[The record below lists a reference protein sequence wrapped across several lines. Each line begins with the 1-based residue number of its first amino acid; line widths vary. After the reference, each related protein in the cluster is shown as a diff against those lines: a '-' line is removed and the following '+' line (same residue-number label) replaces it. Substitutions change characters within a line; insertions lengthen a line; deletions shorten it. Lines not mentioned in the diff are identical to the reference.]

1 MSVKRALIAIFLLAS
16 SLALPVGSAYG
27 QITSTIHGTVR
38 DSQGAVLPGV
48 TITITSPSLLR
59 GTVTVITADGGRYRI
74 PGIQAGVYE
83 LTAQLDSFA
92 VERVT
97 GIDVALDREV
107 PINITMTVA
116 GVTEEVTVTA
126 ELPMVRPTQS
136 DLQVA
141 VDTATIDNIPLNGR
155 EFLDLVKLVPGAA
168 SRPSASDQG
177 ANVTFFGERSI
188 TNSFLAD
195 GLDNNDSYTRNFAE
209 FYIQDTI
216 QEFNVLIGGY
226 QAEFGRASGAVANVI
241 TRSGTN
247 NFGGRVWAFFRDDA
261 LDSSNVEGQEAPQLS
276 RQEVGFFL
284 GGPIA
289 RDKTF
294 FFGSFNLFREERGIN
309 FDQSLLPQIIV
320 DGYFTPSL
328 GREPFDQAPKDTRY
342 TTFLKADHRFND
354 KNVLFVTVNI
364 NRGEN
369 KNFLPDPN
377 RGFAAPPPGTLVLPS
392 IGSDLTQDQTSVN
405 ARYTAFFSQNA
416 FLESS
421 FRWANLV
428 FQENKEKP
436 SDAEQLFPITFIP
449 TFQIWMSNASPIGE
463 VDRSQD
469 QFQWIERLSYFK
481 GAHSLKF
488 GVDLNRVSLDHT
500 FLSAPQTII
509 ANPIID
515 VNYQTLGLDVT
526 MLRFTHDIL
535 SDDKSANATNNQW
548 AVFAQDNWEAA
559 EGLTVNVGLRY
570 DYASLY
576 SDDKNNI
583 GPRIGVAWDLGK
595 DGNSVVRASW
605 GRFYNQFIME
615 IVERTPELGGVQFI
629 NDSWHTLP
637 RGGGHI
643 NNPSIGGFG
652 PLQDSGTRW
661 LASPSFYEYLIPEGD
676 VRTSGDISITGRG
689 EPFIVYDL
697 LGIPVPDPVNAP
709 ILEYGS
715 ISELTGGRLTPEE
728 ALVILNDFFPHPP
741 PSAALPGADPT
752 GSFVFLE
759 EAGASSINTGRPLS
773 LVVNPRALDGI
784 QVMERPHTT
793 PYTDSFNVGIEQAL
807 GGDLSID
814 AELFIRRSK
823 NLQTRRITNLR
834 DVPISNTCAGN
845 TTDGGECIRT
855 IEPRGFLDTNAV
867 TIALRKRFSSRYSFL
882 ASYTYTDAEDN
893 FSTLRVPPASA
904 ETSFLFNNQPE
915 LDVGR
920 SLSAP
925 KNVFV
930 FSGLWRLPYGF
941 DLSGVMNAQSARPF
955 NAAGLPLDSDGDSQ
969 FDNRLIGTEKGGFL
983 SDSLFNIDL
992 RIAKEFRFSGGQDF
1006 VVLFEIFNVTNRAN
1020 PFRFSTACGDS
1031 TGDGLP
1037 DAAGCGAAFGTGATV
1052 EPLPGREIQIGFRF
1066 NF

>member
-1 MSVKRALIAIFLLAS
+1 MSIHRVLIAIGLFAS
-16 SLALPVGSAYG
+16 FLALPVGSAYG
-27 QITSTIHGTVR
+27 QITSTIHGVVR

-48 TITITSPSLLR
+48 AISITSPSLLR
-59 GTVTVITADGGRYRI
+59 GTVTVATADDGRYRI
-74 PGIQAGVYE
+74 PGIQAGLYE
-83 LTAQLDSFA
+83 LTAQLDGFA

-97 GIDVALDREV
+97 GINVALDREV

-168 SRPSASDQG
+168 ERPSASDQG

-195 GLDNNDSYTRNFAE
+195 GLDNNDAYTRNFAE

-247 NFGGRVWAFFRDDA
+247 DLGGRVWAFFRDDA
-261 LDSSNVEGQEAPQLS
+261 MDSSNVEGQEAPQLS
-276 RQEVGFFL
+276 RQEFGGFV

-289 RDKTF
+289 KDKTF
-294 FFGSFNLFREERGIN
+294 FFGSFQMFREERGIN
-309 FDQSLLPQIIV
+309 FDQSILPPIITG
-320 DGYFTPSL
+320 GYFTPAF

-364 NRGEN
+364 NRGTQN
-369 KNFLPDPN
+369 NFLPDPN

-421 FRWANLV
+421 FRWANLL

-436 SDAEQLFPITFIP
+436 AEAEQLFPITFIP
-449 TFQIWMSNASPIGE
+449 TFQIWMSNASPIAE

-469 QFQWIERLSYFK
+469 QFQWVERLSYFK
-481 GAHSLKF
+481 GDHALKF

-500 FLSAPQTII
+500 FLSAAQTII

-515 VNYQTLGLDVT
+515 VNYETLGLDVT
-526 MLRFTHDIL
+526 MLRFTHDIV
-535 SDDKSANATNNQW
+535 SDNTNAAATNNQW
-548 AVFAQDNWEAA
+548 ALFVQDNWEAA

-583 GPRIGVAWDLGK
+583 GPRIGFAWDLGK
-595 DGNSVVRASW
+595 DGNSVFRSSW

-615 IVERTPELGGVQFI
+615 IVERTPDLGGVQFATE
-629 NDSWHTLP
+629 SWHTIP
-637 RGGGHI
+637 RGGAHI
-643 NNPSIGGFG
+643 NNPGLGAIGI
-652 PLQDSGTRW
+652 LQDSGIRW
-661 LASPSFYEYLIPEGD
+661 LASPDYYSYLIPLGD
-676 VRTSGDISITGRG
+676 VRTSGDITITGKG

-697 LGIPVPDPVNAP
+697 LGIPVPDPVNPP

-715 ISELTGGRLTPEE
+715 IPELTGGRLSPEA
-728 ALVILNDFFPHPP
+728 ALDILNDFFPVPDSP
-741 PSAALPGADPT
+741 TALPGAPST
-752 GSFVFLE
+752 GTFIFLDE
-759 EAGASSINTGRPLS
+759 TGETSVNAGRPLS
-773 LVVNPRALDGI
+773 FIESPRAFDGI
-784 QVMERPHTT
+784 QSIQRPHTT
-793 PYTDSFNVGIEQAL
+793 PYTDSFNVGIEQVL

-823 NLQTRRITNLR
+823 NLLTRRVTNLR
-834 DVPISNTCAGN
+834 DVPISNTCDGN
-845 TTDGGECIRT
+845 TVDGGSCT
-855 IEPRGFLDTNAV
+855 HVIEPRGFLDTNAV
-867 TIALRKRFSSRYSFL
+867 TVALRKRFSSRYSFL

-893 FSTLRVPPASA
+893 FSTLRVPPASS

-915 LDVGR
+915 LDIGR

-941 DLSGVMNAQSARPF
+941 DLSGVMNAQSGRPF
-955 NAAGLPLDSDGDSQ
+955 NAAGLPLDSDGDTQ
-969 FDNRLIGTEKGGFL
+969 FDNRLLGTEKGGFL

-992 RIAKEFRFSGGQDF
+992 RVAKEFRFSGGQDF

-1037 DAAGCGAAFGTGATV
+1037 DAAGCGEAFGTGATV

>member
-1 MSVKRALIAIFLLAS
+1 MSIHRVLIAVCMFAS

-27 QITSTIHGTVR
+27 QITSTIHGVVR

-48 TITITSPSLLR
+48 AITITSPALLR
-59 GTVTVITADGGRYRI
+59 GTVTVTTGDNGRYRI

-83 LTAQLDSFA
+83 LVAELSSFA
-92 VERVT
+92 TERVT
-97 GIDVALDREV
+97 AIDVALDREV

-168 SRPSASDQG
+168 TRPASSDQG

-195 GLDNNDSYTRNFAE
+195 GLDNNNAYTRNFAE

-216 QEFNVLIGGY
+216 QEFNVMIGGY

-247 NFGGRVWAFFRDDA
+247 NLRGRVWAFFRDDA
-261 LDSSNVEGQEAPQLS
+261 LDSSNVEGQDAPQLS
-276 RQEVGFFL
+276 RQEIGGFV
-284 GGPIA
+284 GGPIVK
-289 RDKTF
+289 DKTF
-294 FFGSFNLFREERGIN
+294 FFGSFQAFREERGIN
-309 FDQSLLPQIIV
+309 FDQSILPPVITS
-320 DGYFTPSL
+320 GYFTPSL
-328 GREPFDQAPKDTRY
+328 GGEPFDRAPKDTRY

-354 KNVLFVTVNI
+354 KNVLFVTANI
-364 NRGEN
+364 NRGTN
-369 KNFLPDPN
+369 SNFLPDPN

-392 IGSDLTQDQTSVN
+392 IASDLTQNQTSVN
-405 ARYTAFFSQNA
+405 ARYTAFFSQDA

-421 FRWANLV
+421 FRWANIV
-428 FQENKEKP
+428 FQENVEKP
-436 SDAEQLFPITFIP
+436 AEAEQIFPLTFIP
-449 TFQIWMSNASPIGE
+449 TFQIWMSNASPIAA

-481 GAHSLKF
+481 GDHSLKF

-500 FLSAPQTII
+500 FLSAAQAIV

-515 VNYQTLGLDVT
+515 VNFETLGLDVT
-526 MLRFTHDIL
+526 MLRFTHDIV
-535 SDDKSANATNNQW
+535 SANTNAEATNNQW
-548 AVFAQDNWEAA
+548 AFYAQDNVEVA
-559 EGLTVNVGLRY
+559 EGLTLNAGLRL

-576 SDDKNNI
+576 SDDKNNW
-583 GPRIGVAWDLGK
+583 GPRIGLAWDLAK
-595 DGNSVVRASW
+595 NGNTVLRTSW

-615 IVERTPELGGVQFI
+615 IVERTPGLGGVQFATE
-629 NDSWHTLP
+629 SWHTIP
-637 RGGGHI
+637 RGGAHF
-643 NNPSIGGFG
+643 NNPSIGAFG
-652 PLQDSGTRW
+652 PLQDSGIRW
-661 LASPSFYEYLIPEGD
+661 LASPKFYSYLIPEGD
-676 VRTSGDISITGRG
+676 VRTSGDISITGKG

-697 LGIPVPDPVNAP
+697 LGIPVPDPVNPP

-715 ISELTGGRLTPEE
+715 IPELTGGRLTPEA
-728 ALVILNDFFPHPP
+728 ALDILNDFFPVPESP
-741 PSAALPGADPT
+741 TALPGAPST
-752 GSFVFLE
+752 GTFVFLDE
-759 EAGASSINTGRPLS
+759 TGSSSINGGRPLS
-773 LVVNPRALDGI
+773 FIESPRAFDGI
-784 QVMERPHTT
+784 QTIQRPHTT

-823 NLQTRRITNLR
+823 NLLSRRVTNLR
-834 DVPISNTCAGN
+834 DVPVSNTCDGN
-845 TTDGGECIRT
+845 TVDGGSCT
-855 IEPRGFLDTNAV
+855 HVIEPLGFLDTNAL
-867 TIALRKRFSSRYSFL
+867 TIALRKRFSSGYSFL
-882 ASYTYTDAEDN
+882 ASYTYTDATDN
-893 FSTLRVPPASA
+893 FSTLRVPPASG

-915 LDVGR
+915 LDIGR

-930 FSGLWRLPYGF
+930 FSGLWRLPLGF
-941 DLSGVMNAQSARPF
+941 DFSGVVNAQSGQPF
-955 NAAGLPLDSDGDSQ
+955 NAAGLPLDSDGDTQ

-992 RIAKEFRFSGGQDF
+992 RVAKEFRFSDGRDF
-1006 VVLFEIFNVTNRAN
+1006 MVLFEIFNIMNRAN

-1037 DAAGCGAAFGTGATV
+1037 DVGGCGSSFGTGATI